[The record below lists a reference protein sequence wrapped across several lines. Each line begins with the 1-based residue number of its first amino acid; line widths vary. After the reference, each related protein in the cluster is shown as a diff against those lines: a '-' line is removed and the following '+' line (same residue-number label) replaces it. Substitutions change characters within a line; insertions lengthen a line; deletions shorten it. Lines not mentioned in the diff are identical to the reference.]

1 MPTVKLRYEWTDDI
15 VGDRLVYT
23 IEQGGEDAITDA
35 VPPNWPPE
43 FVEFV
48 KEYTESIE
56 DEVPKGS
63 AAIATFSDF
72 DDREPEL
79 VLE

>member
-1 MPTVKLRYEWTDDI
+1 MDRRHSGGPTHLY
-15 VGDRLVYT
+15 DRA
-23 IEQGGEDAITDA
+23 GGEDAVTDA

-48 KEYTESIE
+48 KECTESIE

-63 AAIATFSDF
+63 AAIAMFSDF